1 MERGAAG
8 FHVDHLSTQSSSGRG
23 DEDISSTRRTDFCG
37 MLLVEQGHPMAA
49 RSTAHRS
56 DTHTLLTLPSMLSG
70 LNPRRLRLIKCNS
83 RPNAA

>member
-56 DTHTLLTLPSMLSG
+56 DTHTPHFAVDAVRLKPSKTQV
-70 LNPRRLRLIKCNS
+70 N
-83 RPNAA
+83 